1 MTVSPKE
8 IQKAEQVGAQG
19 GTVPTTGRSSADKQQ
34 IDAAVARG
42 QGR

>member
-19 GTVPTTGRSSADKQQ
+19 GNVSTNGLPSADKQQ
-34 IDAAVARG
+34 IDAAVLRG